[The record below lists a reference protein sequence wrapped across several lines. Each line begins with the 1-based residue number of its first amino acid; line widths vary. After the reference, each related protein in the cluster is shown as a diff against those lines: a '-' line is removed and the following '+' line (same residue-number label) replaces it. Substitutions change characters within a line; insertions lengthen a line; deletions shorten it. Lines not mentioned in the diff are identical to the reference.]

1 MISIIVPVYN
11 TENFVCD
18 CIKSLLSQTYTDI
31 EIIIVDDGSSDKSLN
46 ICRDFEKKD
55 SRIKVYHKE
64 NSGVSDTRNYGIKLA
79 NGDYISFC
87 DSDDIVD
94 PKLYQML
101 WDTMNKF
108 QVDRVVSGYAY
119 LFDDG
124 HTLYNKPRVA
134 DGRYEASFILKKMID
149 DGSLSGFLFSGVNN
163 SLFKTKII
171 KENNIEFDSKIRYN
185 EDSLFSLKYMLASNA
200 IYSLQSQPTYFYRQH
215 DSSATHKKIVGDK
228 YEILRSTLWNMG
240 LDKMNIDFEIQMKRR
255 TVTEALWQILSI
267 SKNETPKNAILNIK
281 NIVYNKNLRNSLKEI
296 KLRELNIYKKF
307 YFILIKLKLSKLLYY
322 SSTKLLPTLSKYLS
336 R

>member
-11 TENFVCD
+11 TENFVCE

-46 ICRDFEKKD
+46 ICREFEKKD

-200 IYSLQSQPTYFYRQH
+200 IYSLQSKSTYFYRQH
-215 DSSATHKKIVGDK
+215 NSSATKTRLVGDR
-228 YEILRSTLWNMG
+228 YEKLRSSLRNLHLEN
-240 LDKMNIDFEIQMKRR
+240 LDIDFDIQMKRR
-255 TVTEALWQILSI
+255 IVTEALWQILDV
-267 SKNETPKNAILNIK
+267 SKKENRTEAIRDIRKIIIK
-281 NIVYNKNLRNSLKEI
+281 KDLRNCLNEI
-296 KLRELNIYKKF
+296 KFKELNIYKK
-307 YFILIKLKLSKLLYY
+307 YYYILIKLKMTWLLYISTSKLFPIL
-322 SSTKLLPTLSKYLS
+322 TKYLS